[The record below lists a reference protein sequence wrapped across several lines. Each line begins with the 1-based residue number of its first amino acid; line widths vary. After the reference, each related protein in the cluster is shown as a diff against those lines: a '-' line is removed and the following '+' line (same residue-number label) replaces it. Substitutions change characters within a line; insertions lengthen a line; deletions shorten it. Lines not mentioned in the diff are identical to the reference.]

1 MNTYTMT
8 LNFNIPNPSQPQS
21 LLRAQQPD
29 SLSLPLR
36 QHPKWM
42 PFVQLCGRTLLMTNP
57 EVRVPFLEL
66 LDQADLL

>member
-1 MNTYTMT
+1 MT
-8 LNFNIPNPSQPQS
+8 LNFNIPNPPQPQS
-21 LLRAQQPD
+21 RLREQQPEL
-29 SLSLPLR
+29 LSLPLR

-42 PFVQLCGRTLLMTNP
+42 LFVQLCGRTLLMTNP